1 MENKAM
7 TSPQPSTQKPRISVV
22 MPLYNKQD
30 YVEASLRSV
39 LAQGAWLHDL
49 IVVDDGSTDGGAEVV
64 ARLMRDDPRIKL
76 LRQANAGVS
85 AARNRGIL
93 ACEAD
98 YVAFLD
104 ADDLYLPGFL
114 QEIANL
120 IQRFPQAG
128 LFATAYRRFTGA
140 ADPRP
145 ESPEAGVEP
154 FSGIVRSFFSE
165 WTQGAFIFTSSI
177 CVRRQGLL
185 DLGAMFPVGERLGED
200 QDVWFRLAERYPVAY
215 SARPLALYRVDVASS
230 LTASVPLT
238 EVLPC
243 YVRLAE
249 RIDSGD
255 YPARH
260 LRGAR
265 RLLASHYI
273 NIARMRA
280 TQGDFAGAWRLLA
293 DRHARG
299 NASYWLRT
307 SVWSVWRQALA
318 SKGAMA

>member
-1 MENKAM
+1 M

-30 YVEASLRSV
+30 YVEASIRSV
-39 LAQGAWLHDL
+39 LAQGAWLHEL
-49 IVVDDGSTDGGAEVV
+49 VVVDDGSTDGGAEVV
-64 ARLMRDDPRIKL
+64 ACLMRDHPRIKL

-85 AARNRGIL
+85 AARNCGIL
-93 ACEAD
+93 ACESD

-114 QEIANL
+114 QEIAGL
-120 IQRFPQAG
+120 IRRFPQAS

-140 ADPRP
+140 ADARP
-145 ESPEAGVEP
+145 ELGEAHGVEP
-154 FSGIVRSFFSE
+154 LSGIVRAFFSE
-165 WTQGAFIFTSSI
+165 WTKGAFIFTSSI

-185 DLGAMFPVGERLGED
+185 DLGTMFPLGERLGED

-215 SARPLALYRVDVASS
+215 SAKPLALYRVDVASS

-238 EVLPC
+238 EALPC

-299 NASYWLRT
+299 NAMYWLRT

>member
-1 MENKAM
+1 M

-39 LAQGAWLHDL
+39 LAQGAWLHEL

-64 ARLMRDDPRIKL
+64 ARLMRDHPSIKL
-76 LRQANAGVS
+76 LRQDNAGVS

-98 YVAFLD
+98 FVAFLD

-120 IQRFPQAG
+120 IQRFPQSG

-215 SARPLALYRVDVASS
+215 SARPLVLYRVDVASS
-230 LTASVPLT
+230 LTASTPLADL
-238 EVLPC
+238 LPC
-243 YVRLAE
+243 FIRLGQ
-249 RIDSGD
+249 RIDSGAF
-255 YPARH
+255 PARH
-260 LRGAR
+260 VSGAR
-265 RLLASHYI
+265 RLLASHYM
-273 NIARMRA
+273 NVARLRA
-280 TQGDFAGAWRLLA
+280 GQGDFVGAWQLLA
-293 DRHARG
+293 DPRARL
-299 NASYWLRT
+299 NVIYWMRT
-307 SVWSVWRQALA
+307 LVWTAWRQMLPN
-318 SKGAMA
+318 KGIAA